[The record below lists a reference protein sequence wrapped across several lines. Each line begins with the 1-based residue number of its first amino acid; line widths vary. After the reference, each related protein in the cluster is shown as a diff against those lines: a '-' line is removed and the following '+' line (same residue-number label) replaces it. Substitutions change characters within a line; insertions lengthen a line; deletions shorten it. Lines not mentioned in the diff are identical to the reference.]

1 MRRRARKGTRMKA
14 FLAFAIEFA
23 CFCGIIYFYIQ
34 NRKKEKA
41 KKEAEEQKQAL
52 EDLKDKYDG

>member
-1 MRRRARKGTRMKA
+1 MKA
-14 FLAFAIEFA
+14 LLAFLIEAF
-23 CFCGIIYFYIQ
+23 CFVGILYFYIQ